1 MILRLGFCGR
11 APYLDRSQ
19 LREALPMNIAVRGMA
34 NVAVA
39 AEMKGLLNFMDRIR
53 DMPAEEQLDEIRR
66 WIDETIRG
74 VNDGWF

>member
-1 MILRLGFCGR
+1 MNLAFPGLG
-11 APYLDRSQ
+11 
-19 LREALPMNIAVRGMA
+19 

-39 AEMKGLLNFMDRIR
+39 AEMKGLLNYMDRIR

-74 VNDGWF
+74 VNDGWS